1 MQCGVLW
8 CTLCFSSCPL
18 FITDA
23 PGVQFRIRNQIRSHN
38 NVVDV
43 VFILPITLCCV
54 LFCFDL
60 ICFGLFCGS
69 VLFVQCLHCPLLS
82 SVYFFVLCLK
92 SKSRNR
98 NYHRTTNSLVVSL
111 PYRVSTHALHLL
123 HSDCIRERRQR
134 RRCGWEI
141 QWGTQYS
148 PRAWLSVP
156 VPVPRRRRRHLW
168 QWQCP
173 HLTLAVGPLPA
184 VV

>member
-1 MQCGVLW
+1 MSLVYHRRSRS
-8 CTLCFSSCPL
+8 TS
-18 FITDA
+18 
-23 PGVQFRIRNQIRSHN
+23 RIRNRIRSHN

-43 VFILPITLCCV
+43 VFIVPITLCCV
-54 LFCFDL
+54 LFS
-60 ICFGLFCGS
+60 FGWFCGS
-69 VLFVQCLHCPLLS
+69 VLFVLCLHCPLLS

-98 NYHRTTNSLVVSL
+98 NYHGTTNSLVVSL
-111 PYRVSTHALHLL
+111 PYRVPTHSLHLL
-123 HSDCIRERRQR
+123 HSDCIWERRQR
-134 RRCGWEI
+134 RRCSWEI

-156 VPVPRRRRRHLW
+156 VPRRRRLHLW

-173 HLTLAVGPLPA
+173 HLATAVGPLPA

>member
-1 MQCGVLW
+1 MYCGVHCVSPAVPCLSQ
-8 CTLCFSSCPL
+8 TLQEYSLGS
-18 FITDA
+18 
-23 PGVQFRIRNQIRSHN
+23 GIRSDLTTMLSMWFLFYRLHF
-38 NVVDV
+38 VV
-43 VFILPITLCCV
+43 
-54 LFCFDL
+54 FCFDL
-60 ICFGLFCGS
+60 FWFGLFCGS

-123 HSDCIRERRQR
+123 HSDCIWERRQR
-134 RRCGWEI
+134 RGCGWEI

-148 PRAWLSVP
+148 PRALLSVP

>member
-1 MQCGVLW
+1 MWCIVVYCGVHCVSPAVPCLSQ
-8 CTLCFSSCPL
+8 TLQEYSLGS
-18 FITDA
+18 
-23 PGVQFRIRNQIRSHN
+23 GIRSDLTTMLSMWFLFYRLHY
-38 NVVDV
+38 V
-43 VFILPITLCCV
+43 VF
-54 LFCFDL
+54 CFVFFL

-141 QWGTQYS
+141 Q
-148 PRAWLSVP
+148 
-156 VPVPRRRRRHLW
+156 
-168 QWQCP
+168 
-173 HLTLAVGPLPA
+173 
-184 VV
+184 